1 MVAKVLHITVH
12 VPYTLHQKYRTIPY
26 IFKGKNTV
34 HSHTVHPPVP
44 VPYILLYLYR
54 TYQKKILLYL
64 YCTHTKKIDGIFKK
78 LCLMSLKF
86 IPAQLRILIFSEIN
100 KKYIFLT
107 TLSYYNVCKLIL
119 FLFLEMGFHFFLTLT
134 L

>member
-1 MVAKVLHITVH
+1 MWSRRF
-12 VPYTLHQKYRTIPY
+12 YTLPYMYRTQST
-26 IFKGKNTV
+26 KNTV
-34 HSHTVHPPVP
+34 QYRTFSKKKIQYIVI
-44 VPYILLYLYR
+44 PYVLLYLYR

-64 YCTHTKKIDGIFKK
+64 YCTHTKKINGIFKK

-86 IPAQLRILIFSEIN
+86 IPAQLRILIFSENN